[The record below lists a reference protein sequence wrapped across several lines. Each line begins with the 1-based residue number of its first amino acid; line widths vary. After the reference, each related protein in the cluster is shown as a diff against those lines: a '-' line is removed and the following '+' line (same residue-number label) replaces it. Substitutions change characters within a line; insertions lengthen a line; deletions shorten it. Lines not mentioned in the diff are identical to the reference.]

1 MDNVFGGGGFDRSPR
16 MDDDNNNEGGC
27 ASGGDGWLMMYTR
40 RKITKMIRDEDRGD
54 AGGSL
59 DESGRGNYDD
69 VGLS

>member
-16 MDDDNNNEGGC
+16 MDDDINNEGGR

-40 RKITKMIRDEDRGD
+40 RKITKMIRDEARGD

-59 DESGRGNYDD
+59 DENGRGNYDD
-69 VGLS
+69 VGL